1 MELNM
6 EDINT
11 NVQNPNYGTK
21 PEIVQMTKDMNFI
34 SVFIIIYGALQC
46 LSIIGMIIGIPIIY
60 AALRMKEA
68 AEAFKHYA
76 LNNDN
81 NALSYGFDKLA
92 NSFRIVKILIIVSL
106 IVYGLLIIALITIII
121 PLIMQFANNYNY

>member
-1 MELNM
+1 ME
-6 EDINT
+6 EVNT
-11 NVQNPNYGTK
+11 NIQNPNYGTK

-34 SVFIIIYGALQC
+34 SVFVIIYGALQC